1 MFLLIGAE
9 SMVLGYKC
17 PMGYARMLLR
27 TPAPDHSTCTGIL
40 SQPDGGVDQ
49 AALKSRHTQMDR
61 LLSKGDTVRWARQW
75 LLDTGLLE
83 YLQVAFEVEA
93 TDIRGQG
100 TLYQRLGVV
109 LLSCSLN
116 FKAAQIRWGA
126 KGG

>member
-1 MFLLIGAE
+1 
-9 SMVLGYKC
+9 
-17 PMGYARMLLR
+17 
-27 TPAPDHSTCTGIL
+27 
-40 SQPDGGVDQ
+40 
-49 AALKSRHTQMDR
+49 MDR